1 MSDAETD
8 VPQQAEEG
16 NEAAP
21 WHLWVVGVLAL
32 MFTAFGAYDY
42 VMSQM
47 GDRAYIGAM
56 VEPFG
61 IDTDVAV
68 TYFSSFPFWADF
80 IWAIGVWGAVAG
92 SLLLLARRAWAY
104 PAYLASLL
112 GLVGSNA
119 YGVAN
124 PVPGMTDSSMSYTMI
139 AVVFAIMVALAV
151 YARTQREQGVLR

>member
-1 MSDAETD
+1 MSEDETGPEQGSDAD
-8 VPQQAEEG
+8 L
-16 NEAAP
+16 AAVP

-42 VMSQM
+42 VMSQL
-47 GDRAYIGAM
+47 GDRAYIGAA
-56 VEPFG
+56 VEPMG

-124 PVPGMTDSSMSYTMI
+124 PVPGMTDSSMSYAMI